1 MPWRL
6 AYFLMRSRK
15 NRLAVSSSK
24 TWVELWLRQV
34 QWLVEPGLTRRQRGM
49 RATAGAQASDVPSAT
64 GRDFRGLAML
74 VEMKVV
80 ALGWGWREVERMLN
94 VRHRGAEP

>member
-1 MPWRL
+1 
-6 AYFLMRSRK
+6 
-15 NRLAVSSSK
+15 
-24 TWVELWLRQV
+24 
-34 QWLVEPGLTRRQRGM
+34 M